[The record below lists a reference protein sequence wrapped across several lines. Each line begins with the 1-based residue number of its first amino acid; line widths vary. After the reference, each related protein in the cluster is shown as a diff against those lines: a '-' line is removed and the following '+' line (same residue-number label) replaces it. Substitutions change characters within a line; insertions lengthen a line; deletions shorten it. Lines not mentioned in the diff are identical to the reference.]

1 MEVTT
6 DRPAA
11 RDGQRAQ
18 ASQNE
23 LVERIMGVLPTDGTA
38 EPLRGV
44 QFHRASARTELGHGL
59 SFPFVCV
66 IAQGSKELLLGD
78 RCYRYDPGHYLIATA
93 ALPVASQITQALPEH
108 PYLSLRL
115 TLDPTLIG
123 SVMVEAGPLAPR
135 GPSAVPAIDVSP
147 LDVDLLDAVVRLVRL
162 RDCPAQARVLAP
174 LLMREIVFRLLLDAQ
189 GGRLQHIAAL
199 GGATHRIV
207 EAIERLRHDFDQPL
221 RVEDLAREF
230 GMSASG
236 FHHHFRTVTA
246 LSPLQFQKH
255 LRLQEARHRCA
266 TWNTYGKAPRNVW
279 VKERLKS
286 RASVALVCM
295 RVGA

>member
-1 MEVTT
+1 
-6 DRPAA
+6 
-11 RDGQRAQ
+11 
-18 ASQNE
+18 
-23 LVERIMGVLPTDGTA
+23 
-38 EPLRGV
+38 
-44 QFHRASARTELGHGL
+44 
-59 SFPFVCV
+59 
-66 IAQGSKELLLGD
+66 
-78 RCYRYDPGHYLIATA
+78 
-93 ALPVASQITQALPEH
+93 
-108 PYLSLRL
+108 
-115 TLDPTLIG
+115 
-123 SVMVEAGPLAPR
+123 MVEAGPLAPR

-147 LDVDLLDAVVRLVRL
+147 LDADLLDAVVRLVRL

-174 LLMREIVFRLLLDAQ
+174 LLTREIVFRLLLDAQ